1 MHNILPY
8 LWYETIFWVSGPAMT
23 LGFSL
28 RTEGMRHVPETGPAL
43 LIANHQSF
51 LDPDLV
57 GIAARRHLCFLSR
70 KTLFRNK
77 LFAWLIRSLQA
88 VPIDHKGIGIDG
100 IRDILEQL
108 DAGRA
113 VLVFPEGERTH
124 DGQITQLRPGV
135 ALLIKKAQSPV
146 VPVGIAGAYE
156 AWPRQRAFPIPAPL
170 FLPEQRGTI
179 AVSIGRP
186 LDGRKLAELP
196 REKLLAELFDEL
208 KLAHQKA
215 ERLRRGR
222 QICI

>member
-1 MHNILPY
+1 MHDILPY
-8 LWYETIFWVSGPAMT
+8 LWYETFFWVSGPAMT

-28 RTEGMRHVPETGPAL
+28 RTEGMRHVPQTGPAL

-57 GIAARRHLCFLSR
+57 GLAARRHLCFLAR
-70 KTLFRNK
+70 KTLFQNK
-77 LFAWLIRSLQA
+77 FFGWLIRSLQA

-108 DAGRA
+108 EAGRA

-124 DGQITQLRPGV
+124 DGHINQLRPGV
-135 ALLIKKAQSPV
+135 ALLIKKARSPV

-156 AWPRQRAFPIPAPL
+156 AWSRHRGFPIPAPL
-170 FLPEQRGTI
+170 FLPEQRGRI
-179 AVSIGRP
+179 AVSIGRT

-196 REKLLAELFDEL
+196 RERLLADLFQEL
-208 KLAHQKA
+208 QKA
-215 ERLRRGR
+215 HDKANRLRKGADPS
-222 QICI
+222 